1 MKSSILNKLSP
12 EARDEVIRK
21 EARIREI
28 DEEIAEM
35 DAFEK
40 TLDDEDN
47 VNGMLG
53 KGKKGGWW

>member
-1 MKSSILNKLSP
+1 MKSSTLNKLSP
-12 EARDEVIRK
+12 EVRNDIIRK

-28 DEEIAEM
+28 DEEIAEI
-35 DAFEK
+35 DAFER

-47 VNGMLG
+47 TNGMLG